1 VLKADYLPCNFD
13 NRFFL
18 SIITF
23 IILKVENLSYSN
35 EDQLILGLK
44 ENQRGAYE
52 YLYDNYSK
60 ALYGVICRIVDSE
73 EIASDILQSVF
84 VKIWKNIGNY
94 DVSKGRLYTWMLNI
108 ARNEAIDTT
117 RSKDFKTNE
126 KNRKD
131 IKYVSSLSESDMR
144 IKPEE
149 IDLKSMVDKLDPN
162 EKIIVDYMYFKGY
175 TQTEIAEE
183 LAIPL
188 GTVKTRVRN
197 AVINLRKYYN

>member
-1 VLKADYLPCNFD
+1 MLKADYLPCNFD